1 MNVTVKQ
8 INAFVALAQC
18 RSFAE
23 ACERLHISQPALS
36 IAIKN
41 LEDSLNGSLFS
52 RSTRSLHLT
61 PEGEAFYPVAVR
73 LLNDWDQALGDV
85 VNSFNLKQGRLII
98 AAMPSFAVAKL
109 PAILAK
115 FKNQF
120 PNINILIHD
129 VLNESAIEL
138 VRQGRAELGICFNP
152 GESEDLIFKEL
163 FSDELIAVVP
173 QKHPLARKASTTWEA
188 LVDDT
193 LIMLQKPS
201 SMRLYI
207 EEVLNEHQLQISPAI
222 EVNQLATVGKL
233 VALGLGVSTVPKM
246 CEQQMIESGAVCVPL
261 DTPKIE
267 RSVGVIWR
275 TRFALSAA
283 AKALHKQL

>member
-1 MNVTVKQ
+1 
-8 INAFVALAQC
+8 
-18 RSFAE
+18 
-23 ACERLHISQPALS
+23 
-36 IAIKN
+36 
-41 LEDSLNGSLFS
+41 
-52 RSTRSLHLT
+52 
-61 PEGEAFYPVAVR
+61 
-73 LLNDWDQALGDV
+73 
-85 VNSFNLKQGRLII
+85 
-98 AAMPSFAVAKL
+98 
-109 PAILAK
+109 
-115 FKNQF
+115 
-120 PNINILIHD
+120 
-129 VLNESAIEL
+129 

-246 CEQQMIESGAVCVPL
+246 CEQQMIESGAMCVPL